1 MEGPMSTLQDDPAP
15 ARSSCPPP
23 RSGFLRS
30 WRIPQHRDGLARW
43 LHAPIMGVTGTG
55 VARLG
60 AQSIAAGV
68 LLVLSRR
75 GRPRAGGPA
84 RGNAG
89 WGRIN
94 YPPC

>member
-1 MEGPMSTLQDDPAP
+1 MSTLQDDPAP
-15 ARSSCPPP
+15 ARSSRPPS

-30 WRIPQHRDGLARW
+30 WRIPQHRDGMDGRHRLLAPSW
-43 LHAPIMGVTGTG
+43 ASPGSGWPG
-55 VARLG
+55 LG

-68 LLVLSRR
+68 LLVQARR
-75 GRPRAGGPA
+75 GRPRDGGRA

>member
-1 MEGPMSTLQDDPAP
+1 
-15 ARSSCPPP
+15 
-23 RSGFLRS
+23 
-30 WRIPQHRDGLARW
+30 
-43 LHAPIMGVTGTG
+43 MGVTGTG

-68 LLVLSRR
+68 LLVQARR
-75 GRPRAGGPA
+75 RRPRDGGPA